1 MIGGVVGVGGGVVGV
16 GGGMVDVTGGMV
28 GVAGRLVW
36 FEQPEASIV
45 SRITKIRIFR

>member
-1 MIGGVVGVGGGVVGV
+1 
-16 GGGMVDVTGGMV
+16 MVDVTGGMV